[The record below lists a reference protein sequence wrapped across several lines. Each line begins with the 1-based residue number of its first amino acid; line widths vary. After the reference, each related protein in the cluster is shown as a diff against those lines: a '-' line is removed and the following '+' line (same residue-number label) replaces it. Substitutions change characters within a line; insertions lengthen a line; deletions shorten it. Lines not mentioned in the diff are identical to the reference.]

1 MNSRPSGSDR
11 DSAQFLRLH
20 EKVQRWVYRK
30 GWTALNDVQE
40 QAIPLVLGGT
50 DDLIVSAATASGKTE
65 AAFLPICSAMLDE
78 PAGGGIRALYVSPLK
93 ALINDQF
100 RRLDELCEDLGLPVH
115 RWHGDVPG
123 SAKSKV
129 LKEPDGTLLITPE
142 SLEAMF
148 VLRGPEIGRFLRG
161 LRWVVVDEMHSFVGT
176 ERGAQLQSLL
186 HRVELAARRRV
197 PRIGLSATLPA
208 SGEGMASARDYLR
221 PGGGDDVH
229 VLTSRAQGA
238 EIKVQLRGYVDAA
251 PALGEER
258 APSEHPADARAEED
272 ADENGDENGE
282 TGSALIGEHLFTTL
296 RGGNNLV
303 FFDRRREVESYA
315 DRLRRRSEQLAVP
328 NEFFPHHGNLAK
340 DVREHVEDLLKS
352 NRPVTVLCTST
363 LEMGIDIGAIASVAQ
378 IGAPPSVAGLRQRIG
393 RAGRRGEPAVL
404 RLYVT
409 APEIT
414 ENPVPQD
421 ELRVELFQAVAMMDL
436 LAERWYEP
444 PDTSALHLS
453 TLVQQIMSVIAQ
465 HQGVSPVDLFGA
477 LCATGPFSHVDKGTF
492 VVLLRDLGAAG
503 IVQQEPDG
511 LLLLGP
517 VGERVVNHFS
527 FYAVFADSSDYR
539 VVHGARPLG
548 LMQLTSPTP
557 IGSLVI
563 FAGRRW
569 KIVSVDDRAKL
580 IEVEPSRGGRPPT
593 FLGVGA
599 EIHDEVRRR
608 MRVWYESDVVPGYL
622 DATAQRLL
630 DEGRAAY
637 RRFDLAGTPALASG
651 ADTVVFPWRGD
662 RVLGTIVAWLTT
674 AGLRVLKDGVAFT
687 VSDHSPARL
696 REVVQEL
703 LFLEG
708 PTAEDIAAAQ
718 PDTVV
723 EKHDV
728 HLGEPLRARAY
739 AAGLLDL
746 DGARATLVDLVD
758 RLPECEEDPI
768 SGLAPAAAPPR
779 GTGLPVPL
787 SQGGTSASA
796 GPAAT
801 YAVVDLETTGF
812 SARGR
817 DRIVEVAVVRVA
829 ADGTV
834 LGEWSSLVN
843 PQRRVA
849 ATGVHGITDGEV
861 ADAPTFADLAPILAD
876 HLRGAVLVAHN
887 ASFDVGFLKAEFERA
902 GHPYPSG
909 GTLCTM
915 RLDAHVAGRGRRK
928 LQDCLAGVG
937 EGRANGATHRALADA
952 RAATALLRH
961 YLAAAPLEVRKL
973 VAG

>member
-50 DDLIVSAATASGKTE
+50 EDLIVSAATASGKTE

-93 ALINDQF
+93 ALINDQH
-100 RRLDELCEDLGLPVH
+100 RRLDELCEDLELPVH

-148 VLRGPEIGRFLRG
+148 VLRGPEIGRLLSG
-161 LRWVVVDEMHSFVGT
+161 LRWVVIDEMHSFVGT

-186 HRVELAARRRV
+186 HRVELAVRRRV

-208 SGEGMASARDYLR
+208 SGAGMASARDYLR
-221 PGGGDDVH
+221 PGGGDGVH
-229 VLTSRAQGA
+229 VLTSQSQGA
-238 EIKVQLRGYVDAA
+238 EIRVQLRGYVDAA
-251 PALGEER
+251 PAAGSGRTPFEHWSDERGDGSEEDSEGNG
-258 APSEHPADARAEED
+258 ATLVSEHVFA
-272 ADENGDENGE
+272 
-282 TGSALIGEHLFTTL
+282 TL

-303 FFDRRREVESYA
+303 FFDSRSQVEGYA
-315 DRLRRRSEQLAVP
+315 DRLRRRSEQHGVP

-414 ENPVPQD
+414 EKSAPQD

-465 HQGVSPVDLFGA
+465 HQGVSPLDLFGA
-477 LCATGPFSHVDKGTF
+477 LCATGPFSHVDKGDF

-517 VGERVVNHFS
+517 VGERIVDHFS

-548 LMQLTSPTP
+548 LMQLTAPTP

-569 KIVSVDDRAKL
+569 KILSVDDRAKL
-580 IEVEPSRGGRPPT
+580 IEVEPSSGGRPPK
-593 FLGVGA
+593 FFGGNA

-608 MRVWYESDVVPGYL
+608 MRVWYESDVVPRYL

-637 RRFDLAGTPALASG
+637 RRFDLARTPFLASG

-662 RVLGTIVAWLTT
+662 RILGTIAAWLTT
-674 AGLRVLKDGVAFT
+674 AGLRLLKDGVAFT
-687 VSDHSPARL
+687 VSDHGPARL

-703 LFLEG
+703 LLVEG

-728 HLGEPLRARAY
+728 HLGESLRTRAY
-739 AAGLLDL
+739 AAGRLDL

-758 RLPECEEDPI
+758 QLPECEEDPI
-768 SGLAPAAAPPR
+768 SGVVAVPAPLRPA
-779 GTGLPVPL
+779 TLPDPSTPL
-787 SQGGTSASA
+787 SEGGTSAVA
-796 GPAAT
+796 APPAT

-817 DRIVEVAVVRVA
+817 DRVVEVAVIRMA
-829 ADGTV
+829 ADGAV

-843 PQRRVA
+843 PQRRVS
-849 ATGVHGITDGEV
+849 ATGVHGITDDEV
-861 ADAPTFADLAPILAD
+861 VDAPTFADLAPTLAA

-887 ASFDVGFLKAEFERA
+887 ASFDVNFLKAEFERA
-902 GHPYPSG
+902 QHPYPSG
-909 GTLCTM
+909 STLCTM
-915 RLDAHVAGRGRRK
+915 QLDARVAGRGRRR
-928 LQDCLAGVG
+928 LQECLAEVD
-937 EGRANGATHRALADA
+937 AVSASSTSHRALADA
-952 RAATALLRH
+952 RAAAALLRH
-961 YLAAAPLEVRKL
+961 YLATAPREVRKN
-973 VAG
+973 VVR

>member
-1 MNSRPSGSDR
+1 MNWRPSGSDR
-11 DSAQFLRLH
+11 DSAQFLRLN

-148 VLRGPEIGRFLRG
+148 VLRGPEIGRLLRG
-161 LRWVVVDEMHSFVGT
+161 LRWVVIDEMHSFVGT

-186 HRVELAARRRV
+186 HRVELATRKRV

-208 SGEGMASARDYLR
+208 SGEGMAAARDYLR

-229 VLTSRAQGA
+229 VLTSQAQGA
-238 EIKVQLRGYVDAA
+238 EIKVQLRGYLDAA
-251 PALGEER
+251 PALGEGR
-258 APSEHPADARAEED
+258 AASEHPAEED
-272 ADENGDENGE
+272 ADVNAG
-282 TGSALIGEHLFTTL
+282 TGIALVSEHVFRTL

-303 FFDRRREVESYA
+303 FFDSRSEVESYA

-393 RAGRRGEPAVL
+393 RAGRRGEPTVL

-414 ENPVPQD
+414 EKSAPQD

-477 LCATGPFSHVDKGTF
+477 LCATGPFPHVDKGTF
-492 VVLLRDLGAAG
+492 VALLRDLGAAG

-569 KIVSVDDRAKL
+569 KIVSVDNRAKL

-593 FLGVGA
+593 FLGGGA

-637 RRFDLAGTPALASG
+637 RRFDLARTSTLVSG
-651 ADTVVFPWRGD
+651 ADTLVFPWRGD
-662 RVLGTIVAWLTT
+662 RVLGTIAAWLTT
-674 AGLRVLKDGVAFT
+674 AGLRLLRDGVAFT
-687 VSDHSPARL
+687 VLDHSPARL

-703 LFLEG
+703 LLLEG

-739 AAGLLDL
+739 AAGRLDL

-768 SGLAPAAAPPR
+768 SGLVPDAVPAR
-779 GTGLPVPL
+779 EVELPAPL
-787 SQGGTSASA
+787 SQGGVSVA
-796 GPAAT
+796 GGHPVT

-829 ADGTV
+829 ADGGV

-861 ADAPTFADLAPILAD
+861 ADAPTFADLAPVLAD

-887 ASFDVGFLKAEFERA
+887 ASFDVSFLKAEFERA
-902 GHPYPSG
+902 GHPYPSS

-928 LQDCLAGVG
+928 LQDCLTAVSAGS
-937 EGRANGATHRALADA
+937 ANGTAHRALADA

-961 YLAAAPLEVRKL
+961 YLATAPREVRKL
-973 VAG
+973 VGG